1 MRPLLLLLLAIPPQD
16 RLRTEGE
23 PVELSSKGGISID
36 LSKNI
41 GVAKNDVVI
50 KRKDVTVCCDEA
62 EAIYNGGKIEQVTC
76 KGRVVIVRP
85 DGTRATAGV
94 AVYQAQSD
102 TVTLTGKANVFAKDT
117 HLSGEKII
125 YDIGKDRLEVAGKQ
139 SRFSFAPDS
148 KTPALRAC
156 PP

>member
-1 MRPLLLLLLAIPPQD
+1 LLAPSQD

-36 LSKNI
+36 MTRNVGI
-41 GVAKNDVVI
+41 AKNDVVI

-62 EAIYNGGKIEQVTC
+62 EAIYSGGKIDQVTC
-76 KGRVVIVRP
+76 RGRVVIVRP

-94 AVYQAQSD
+94 AVYRAASD
-102 TVTLTGKANVFAKDT
+102 SVTLTGKANVFAKDT

-139 SRFSFAPDS
+139 SKFTFSPDA
-148 KTPALRAC
+148 KAPALRAC